1 VCFFSLLSS
10 GRSFEGHLACIP
22 FNIRYSNERRT
33 FNEFSTSSYTRGTF
47 VHHRGFRAWIGIHF
61 GGQTSD
67 GLPFN
72 SVDKM
77 LRPSSTL
84 SAISLLLL
92 GSLSGKALAGQVLTT
107 SGFSTCLA
115 SADITVQKLDITY
128 DNDAKTV
135 KFDVAGTSAKS
146 MNVTAVMNVTA
157 YGKQVYQNSFNPC
170 DSDTFV
176 SELCPGKFGTYW
188 LQKCH
193 ATGLS

>member
-1 VCFFSLLSS
+1 M
-10 GRSFEGHLACIP
+10 
-22 FNIRYSNERRT
+22 
-33 FNEFSTSSYTRGTF
+33 
-47 VHHRGFRAWIGIHF
+47 HHRGFRARIGIHF

-67 GLPFN
+67 GLAFN

-107 SGFSTCLA
+107 SGFSTCLE

-176 SELCPGKFGTYW
+176 SELCPGKFGT
-188 LQKCH
+188 
-193 ATGLS
+193 TGFRSVTPQD